1 MFRTKQ
7 VRRDLCPARTYNTAD
22 VAGLAQVTL
31 RQLQWWDERKVVSP
45 RHEGYR
51 RSYRLDEA
59 LEIAVIAELRR
70 KGVSLQKIRPVL
82 RFLRHEMRGRL
93 EDVLSPDSRFH
104 LLTDGKSVHL
114 EDRHER
120 IIDLLKSARKPML
133 LVSLGDQVRRLEG
146 IPRRAPG
153 SETSS
158 GLPIRA
164 AG

>member
-7 VRRDLCPARTYNTAD
+7 VRRDLFPARTYNTTD

-51 RSYRLDEA
+51 RSYRLEEA

-70 KGVSLQKIRPVL
+70 KGFSLQKIRPVL

-104 LLTDGKSVHL
+104 LLTDGRSVYL
-114 EDRHER
+114 EDRGER
-120 IIDLLKSARKPML
+120 IIDLLKSARKAMV
-133 LVSLGDQVRRLEG
+133 LVSLGDLVRRLEG
-146 IPRRAPG
+146 IPRKAPG

-158 GLPIRA
+158 GQSIRA

>member
-51 RSYRLDEA
+51 RSYRLEEA

-70 KGVSLQKIRPVL
+70 KGFSLQKIRPVL
-82 RFLRHEMRGRL
+82 HFLRHEMRGRR

-114 EDRHER
+114 EDRHDR
-120 IIDLLKSARKPML
+120 IIDLLKSARKPMF
-133 LVSLGDQVRRLEG
+133 LVSLGDLVRRLEG
-146 IPRRAPG
+146 IPRRVPG

>member
-1 MFRTKQ
+1 
-7 VRRDLCPARTYNTAD
+7 
-22 VAGLAQVTL
+22 
-31 RQLQWWDERKVVSP
+31 
-45 RHEGYR
+45 
-51 RSYRLDEA
+51 
-59 LEIAVIAELRR
+59 
-70 KGVSLQKIRPVL
+70 
-82 RFLRHEMRGRL
+82 
-93 EDVLSPDSRFH
+93 LSPDSRFH

-120 IIDLLKSARKPML
+120 IIDLLKSARKPMF